1 MYWKIPPRK
10 SSTCFGRSGNPLSEY
25 ETIETARE
33 SAGYE
38 NARNAD
44 VKLIAYVCSKCGKF
58 HLKPEQWYVPKLET
72 ECSCTDANG
81 NKKDAY
87 PTEDAAQKMVRIRS
101 QFGVFLH
108 TYRCPVG
115 NGWHLTSH
123 AF

>member
-1 MYWKIPPRK
+1 MYWNSPPRK
-10 SSTCFGRSGNPLSEY
+10 SITCFSKSGKPLSEY
-25 ETIETARE
+25 ESIEAARE
-33 SAGYE
+33 SANYE
-38 NARNAD
+38 NARNTD
-44 VKLIAYVCSKCGKF
+44 TKLVAYVCPNCGKF

-72 ECSCTDANG
+72 GCSCTDANG

-87 PTEDAAQKMVRIRS
+87 PTEEAAKKMVRIRS
-101 QFGVFLH
+101 QSGVCLH